1 MKQRKRKLARKRR
14 RTNFGDAGKEGFFR
28 NVLAAMQ
35 ASEQARAAGNCK
47 AAFRTFNE
55 AELYQGRATLS
66 LLANDRATLDM
77 RKALSQS
84 RRELG
89 ITRERLTTRCRV

>member
-1 MKQRKRKLARKRR
+1 MKQRKRRRKARIGR
-14 RTNFGDAGKEGFFR
+14 FGDAGKESFFR
-28 NVLAAMQ
+28 NVLAALQ
-35 ASEQARAAGNCK
+35 ASEQARAARNCK

-55 AELYQGRATLS
+55 AELYQGRATLA
-66 LLANDRATLDM
+66 LLANDHATLDM

-89 ITRERLTTRCRV
+89 ITRERLVTKCRV

>member
-1 MKQRKRKLARKRR
+1 MKRGKRRLVRKRR
-14 RTNFGDAGKEGFFR
+14 RANFGDAGKESFFR
-28 NVLAAMQ
+28 NVLAVLQ
-35 ASEQARAAGNCK
+35 ASEQARNTKNCK

-55 AELYQGRATLS
+55 AELYQGRATLAF
-66 LLANDRATLDM
+66 LANDRSTLDM

-89 ITRERLTTRCRV
+89 ITRERLATRCRV